1 MSISHLYKA
10 AAVAIATLGLSST
23 AFAGCNSGSFCGA
36 SSSSYSSYST
46 VSPQVVPFQTTVS
59 NVSNVRLAG
68 LGANERLCPTQ
79 CPVNVHNPNGGK
91 VLGCYNVCKTAPV
104 VNTSYVQ
111 TYVRVVRP
119 IIYVRYPV
127 PTPVE
132 VPVYLPPPAPVCAP
146 AMPVC
151 APMAPTCRPVA
162 PRCGY

>member
-1 MSISHLYKA
+1 MSVSRLFKA
-10 AAVAIATLGLSST
+10 AAVAVATLGLSS
-23 AFAGCNSGSFCGA
+23 AAYAGCNSGSFCSA
-36 SSSSYSSYST
+36 STSNYSSYSAA
-46 VSPQVVPFQTTVS
+46 SQQVVPFSTSVS

-68 LGANERLCPTQ
+68 LGSNERLCPTK
-79 CPVNVHNPNGGK
+79 CPVNVYNPNGGK

-104 VNTSYVQ
+104 VQTNYVQ

-132 VPVYLPPPAPVCAP
+132 VPVYLPRPAPVCAP
-146 AMPVC
+146 VMPVC
-151 APMAPTCRPVA
+151 GPMACAPMP